1 MSKLTFWQNFH
12 TRRAWLSRCA
22 AAMAGCGFSFRQTK
36 GNAHAEDEIRQRV
49 RAHRP
54 EMRWIENESIRLGVD
69 LNLGGAITWLSTT
82 QHPENMVNNWDWG
95 RQIQMSFYAGP
106 AKFRVEG
113 KEVAPAWA
121 DFPWNPVQAGDHFG
135 NASKTIAFE
144 QDKHSLKVTA
154 IPMQWSLNN
163 APCECQI
170 VSVIQLDGHQVRMI
184 NQLEN
189 QREDATFYPA
199 RDQELPAVYLTGN
212 FNRLIS
218 YRGQAPWTHEA
229 WEEIEHHPQPGE
241 FPWLRLYGSEGWIAL
256 VDQAGYGCGL
266 WQSNNPTFLGGIADH
281 RSVKA
286 RRESPQSGVGTYD
299 FPTGY
304 LASVRPEHLEAG
316 KSYVYETRL
325 VLGSIDEIRTS
336 IAKLADQSGLPHWS
350 FEKDRQGWTWQGSES
365 AIHACQRLPEGKEV
379 LSGVVTCGAVHLVSP
394 PCVWQLAKSRRLKA
408 SLQLDSTQPVRL
420 NLYWQHPGDRE
431 FVPGQMVSTIYGK
444 VNESQNQTE
453 SSGFEQ
459 IEWELPDTNGIAE
472 KSLVSRLRISF
483 APTDRSI
490 QLPVKIQS
498 IRAMTIQ

>member
-1 MSKLTFWQNFH
+1 MSKRIFWQDFY
-12 TRRAWLSRCA
+12 TRRTWLSQCA
-22 AAMAGCGFSFRQTK
+22 AAMAGCWISSRQSM
-36 GNAHAEDEIRQRV
+36 GSAHAQDEIRERV

-54 EMRWIENESIRLGVD
+54 EMRWIENESIKLGVD
-69 LNLGGAITWLSTT
+69 LNLGGAITWLSTRH
-82 QHPENMVNNWDWG
+82 HPENMVNNWDWG

-163 APCECQI
+163 APCECEI
-170 VSVIQLDGHQVRMI
+170 SSKIELEGHQVRII

-189 QREDATFYPA
+189 RRTDTTFYPA

-218 YRGQAPWTHEA
+218 YRGPSPWTHEA

-256 VDQAGYGCGL
+256 VDETGYGCGL
-266 WQSNNPTFLGGIADH
+266 WQANNPTFLGGIADH
-281 RSVKA
+281 RGVKE
-286 RRESPQSGVGTYD
+286 RRESPRSGVGTHD

-316 KSYVYETRL
+316 TSYVYETRL
-325 VLGSIDEIRTS
+325 VLGSIEEIRSTIS
-336 IAKLADQSGLPHWS
+336 KMADQSGLPDWS
-350 FEKDRQGWTWQGSES
+350 FEKDRDGWTWQGSQG
-365 AIHACQRLPEGKEV
+365 ALQACKPLLEGKEV
-379 LSGVVTCGAVHLVSP
+379 LSGIVTCGEVNLVSP
-394 PCVWQLAKSRRLKA
+394 PCVWQLAKSRRLTA
-408 SLQLDSTQPVRL
+408 SLHLEATHPVRL
-420 NLYWQHPGDRE
+420 DLYWQHPGDRE
-431 FVPGQMVSTIYGK
+431 FMPGQMVSTMFRNMNQSP
-444 VNESQNQTE
+444 NER
-453 SSGFEQ
+453 GVPVFEQ

-472 KSLVSRLRISF
+472 KSLVSRLRVSF
-483 APTDRSI
+483 APTDRSM

-498 IRAMTIQ
+498 IRAMTVQ

>member
-1 MSKLTFWQNFH
+1 MSKRTFWQNFH

-22 AAMAGCGFSFRQTK
+22 AAMAGCGFSIRQTM
-36 GNAHAEDEIRQRV
+36 GNAHAQDEIRQRV

-54 EMRWIENESIRLGVD
+54 EMRWIENESIKLGVD

-82 QHPENMVNNWDWG
+82 HHPENMVNNWDWG

-144 QDKHSLKVTA
+144 QDMHSLKVTA
-154 IPMQWSLNN
+154 IPMQWSLNG
-163 APCECQI
+163 APCECQV
-170 VSVIQLDGHQVRMI
+170 VSTIQLDRHQVRII

-189 QREDATFYPA
+189 QRTDATFYPA

-218 YRGQAPWTHEA
+218 YRGQTPWTHDA

-256 VDQAGYGCGL
+256 VDQTGYGCGL

-281 RSVKA
+281 RGVKE
-286 RRESPQSGVGTYD
+286 RRESPRSGVGTHD

-316 KSYVYETRL
+316 TRYVYETRL

-336 IAKLADQSGLPHWS
+336 ISKLADQSGLPHWS
-350 FEKDRQGWTWQGSES
+350 FEKDRQGWTWQGPLQELQ
-365 AIHACQRLPEGKEV
+365 ACKASPQTTSVRA
-379 LSGVVTCGAVHLVSP
+379 GVVTGGAMHLISP
-394 PCVWQLAKSRRLKA
+394 PCVWQLARSRRVIA
-408 SLQLDSTQPVRL
+408 EVHIQTTQPVRL
-420 NLYWQHPGDRE
+420 DLYWQHPNDRA
-431 FVPGQMVSTIYGK
+431 FVASQMVSTLFDPAS
-444 VNESQNQTE
+444 SQNAGENSVSFQQVT
-453 SSGFEQ
+453 
-459 IEWELPDTNGIAE
+459 WELPLATD
-472 KSLVSRLRISF
+472 KPDQQLVSRIRISF
-483 APTDRSI
+483 ATTDGTSP
-490 QLPVKIQS
+490 LPVQFQS
-498 IRAMTIQ
+498 IRATKVV